1 MQMYSILGDLSL
13 SFVHNTVSADA
24 SDNSKD
30 KFIKTADLPTINVDA
45 SATQLAPGQEG
56 VESPVDTR
64 TPEEILAQEGSV
76 EVVEDTSEVVEPT
89 SPAPLPTEATGELV
103 GGDAAAPTVI
113 PGEVSYTVLG
123 SNFAYDITEM
133 KVKEGDKVTVTFRST
148 DGFHDWVVDEFD
160 AATEKEPVVFLDR
173 GLPDVLAYMDYI
185 GDKYPQNFVD
195 VCKTH
200 HYDYIFILAPWQA
213 IFTSDSERYENFE
226 QAIEIHDHLV
236 NTYKNFGYK
245 LIDVPFDTVE
255 NRTDFILNSIK
266 N

>member
-1 MQMYSILGDLSL
+1 MKPKKVVIAGGPGTGKTSIINHLKTLGFLCYDEISRQITLQ
-13 SFVHNTVSADA
+13 AR
-24 SDNSKD
+24 KD
-30 KFIKTADLPTINVDA
+30 GIEQLFLTEPLLFSEKLLEGRTQQFI
-45 SATQLAPGQEG
+45 
-56 VESPVDTR
+56 
-64 TPEEILAQEGSV
+64 
-76 EVVEDTSEVVEPT
+76 
-89 SPAPLPTEATGELV
+89 
-103 GGDAAAPTVI
+103 
-113 PGEVSYTVLG
+113 
-123 SNFAYDITEM
+123 
-133 KVKEGDKVTVTFRST
+133 
-148 DGFHDWVVDEFD
+148 D